1 MSETFAITVAG
12 VDAPLSCRD
21 DQTILDAALIS
32 DLPLPYQCRSGECG
46 NCIATVTAGSVHEM
60 PGADPAVFGDRD
72 RQLGR
77 ILTCNSLPATDL
89 TIEIP
94 LRDGSGAAP
103 VETINAMV
111 DAIEW
116 VTPTIAA
123 VELSIPWPV
132 RYAAGQYFE
141 WVLPGIAPNRNF
153 SAANASGTDRL
164 CFHVRDY
171 AGGQVS
177 TYVRNTLYPGE
188 IVQIIGPYGRFG
200 WSAEDGSAARSAICI
215 AGGTGLAPIR
225 AMLEEHFASGGHRA
239 IRFFYGARS
248 GAELYCLQEMAEWA
262 DAHDDFAFI
271 PVLEDP
277 TGSPVMA
284 QAGRVTDAL
293 TLELG
298 TFQSGKGESSE
309 AFLCGP
315 PAMIDAAIEILVE
328 AGVAQADIH
337 FDKFVPAKTR

>member
-1 MSETFAITVAG
+1 MSATFAITVAG
-12 VDAPLSCRD
+12 VDAPLLCRG
-21 DQTILDAALIS
+21 DQTILDAALTA

-77 ILTCNSLPATDL
+77 ILTCNSLPETDL

-111 DAIEW
+111 DAVDW
-116 VTPTIAA
+116 VTPTIAEVA
-123 VELSIPWPV
+123 ISTPWPV

-141 WVLPGIAPNRNF
+141 WVLPGISPNRNF

-171 AGGQVS
+171 PGGHVGS
-177 TYVRNTLYPGE
+177 YVRETLYPGE
-188 IVQIIGPYGRFG
+188 IVQIIGPYGRFA
-200 WSAEDGSAARSAICI
+200 WTADGNATQKPALCI

-225 AMLEEHFASGGHRA
+225 AMLEEHFASDRRRP
-239 IRFFYGARS
+239 IQFFYGARS
-248 GAELYCLQEMAEWA
+248 GAELYCLQDMAEWA
-262 DAHDDFAFI
+262 DTHDDFAFI

-277 TGSPVMA
+277 AGSPVMA

-293 TLELG
+293 ALYLG
-298 TFQSGKGESSE
+298 ALQLGDVDNSE

-337 FDKFVPAKTR
+337 FDKFVPAKTS

>member
-1 MSETFAITVAG
+1 MGERYAITVAG
-12 VDAPLSCRD
+12 IDAPLLCRG
-21 DQTILDAALIS
+21 DQTILDAALTS

-46 NCIATVTAGSVHEM
+46 NCIATMTVGSVHEM
-60 PGADPAVFGDRD
+60 PGADPAVFDDRD

-77 ILTCNSLPATDL
+77 ILTCNSLPESNL

-94 LRDGSGAAP
+94 LRDGTGVAP

-111 DAIEW
+111 ESVEW
-116 VTPTIAA
+116 VTPSIAA
-123 VELSIPWPV
+123 VDLSTPWPV

-141 WVLPGIAPNRNF
+141 WVLPGISPNRNF
-153 SAANASGTDRL
+153 SAANAWGTDRL
-164 CFHVRDY
+164 RFHVRDY

-188 IVQIIGPYGRFG
+188 IVQIVGPYGRFG
-200 WSAEDGSAARSAICI
+200 WPPENTASAATPAILV

-225 AMLEEHFASGGHRA
+225 AMLDEHFSSGS
-239 IRFFYGARS
+239 IRPVRLFYGARS
-248 GAELYCLQEMAEWA
+248 GDELYCLQDMADWA
-262 DAHDDFAFI
+262 DANANFAFI

-277 TGSPVMA
+277 AGSPVMA

-293 TLELG
+293 ALMLG
-298 TFQSGKGESSE
+298 TCTNSE

-337 FDKFVPAKTR
+337 FDKFVPAKTG